1 MKPEILWVETYQV
14 VSHRQV
20 HFQQQDSNSASNSN
34 VEYEAFQ
41 IQVPEIECVKQASK
55 VIFQYML
62 QKEAVGT
69 QKILQDLKTYYGHT
83 SAETVPAEK
92 STVVYLSIVDKHAD
106 TVEAMDEVISKL
118 YSEYKV
124 GTETD

>member
-1 MKPEILWVETYQV
+1 MKCLEQ
-14 VSHRQV
+14 S
-20 HFQQQDSNSASNSN
+20 
-34 VEYEAFQ
+34 
-41 IQVPEIECVKQASK
+41 SK
-55 VIFQYML
+55 IIFQYML

-69 QKILQDLKTYYGHT
+69 ENTLLDLKAYYGCA

-124 GTETD
+124 GAETDYL